1 MLRLN
6 KFYSILNP
14 VKILSKKRV
23 APHRL
28 IQVKKILSRKRG
40 DWVVK
45 GSLKLIYSLYTQK
58 EGKRGRELGCDL
70 KPHILLVL
78 LRD

>member
-1 MLRLN
+1 MYVKL
-6 KFYSILNP
+6 KP
-14 VKILSKKRV
+14 VKIISKKRI
-23 APHRL
+23 ALHRL
-28 IQVKKILSRKRG
+28 IQVKKILSRKRE
-40 DWVVK
+40 DRVVK

-58 EGKRGRELGCDL
+58 EGKKGRELGCDL